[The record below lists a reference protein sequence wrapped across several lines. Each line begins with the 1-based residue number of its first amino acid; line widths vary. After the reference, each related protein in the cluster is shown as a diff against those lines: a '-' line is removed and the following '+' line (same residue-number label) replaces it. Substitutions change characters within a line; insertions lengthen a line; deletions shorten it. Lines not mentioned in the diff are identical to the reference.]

1 MIRTLQSAGPALK
14 IILGGLLLI
23 ICGGMIITLIPG
35 GLASSFGVGAPPRGV
50 IARVDDQEVTVPE
63 VQRTARVMIRQQ
75 FPKGGEQAAMLMPFF
90 AGQAAE
96 QLINLKALVA
106 EARRMGLRVSDEE
119 LRDELQHGPLA
130 SMLFPDG
137 KFVGQEE
144 YENFAQ
150 RADLTIPQFESLE
163 KEYILIRKLRALISG
178 SAFVGDPEIRAEFDR
193 RNTKVKFDYA
203 VLTQAD
209 ILKGLHPTDQELKA
223 FYDRNKATYN
233 NSVPE
238 KRQIKYVIVE
248 TAKSGA
254 SVTDQESQA
263 YYDQHR
269 DEYRLPEQVKVAHI
283 LIKTPLPGPDGKV
296 DEKGV
301 EAGRKKAEDVL
312 KQVKAGGDFAKL
324 AG

>member
-1 MIRTLQSAGPALK
+1 M
-14 IILGGLLLI
+14 
-23 ICGGMIITLIPG
+23 
-35 GLASSFGVGAPPRGV
+35 
-50 IARVDDQEVTVPE
+50 
-63 VQRTARVMIRQQ
+63 
-75 FPKGGEQAAMLMPFF
+75 
-90 AGQAAE
+90 
-96 QLINLKALVA
+96 
-106 EARRMGLRVSDEE
+106 EE
-119 LRDELQHGPLA
+119 LRNGGLGA
-130 SMLFPDG
+130 TLFPAG
-137 KFVGQEE
+137 KYIGQEE
-144 YENFAQ
+144 YENLVQ
-150 RADLTIPQFESLE
+150 RSFDLTIPQFELLV
-163 KEYILIRKLRALISG
+163 KDDIVIRKLRALVSG
-178 SAFVGDPEIRAEFDR
+178 SAFVGDPEVRAEFDR
-193 RNTKVKFDYA
+193 RNTKIKFDYA

-254 SVTDQESQA
+254 SVTDQELQA

-301 EAGRKKAEDVL
+301 EAARKKAEDVL
-312 KQVKAGGDFAKL
+312 KQVKAGGDFAELRRSTRKILGAERAAANWIGSAADAPSRNLRKL
-324 AG
+324 PSRSRKDRPATW